1 MRVVTML
8 HLAIIYTYVHEHTFK
23 FRFRYVIIY
32 IAEKLEMGCW
42 PIRDYCETI
51 SRTGVKVGV

>member
-8 HLAIIYTYVHEHTFK
+8 HIAIIYTYVHVHTFK

-32 IAEKLEMGCW
+32 IAAKLERRCW
-42 PIRDYCETI
+42 PIRDYCESI
-51 SRTGVKVGV
+51 SRAGVKVGV